1 MHRSGTS
8 YLTRALNLCGLN
20 LGPISDYYDDE
31 IQPIQGNPK
40 GHWENVETI
49 KINEWILAANGGR
62 WDSIPDS
69 LNKIPPNTEENISN
83 ILSKFHSSKALAY
96 GFKDPRFSITLEK
109 WIPKLKNVALVGIF
123 RDPLKVAESLKT
135 RNNFDYEKSI
145 SIEYLSR
152 LNERYEAWISKYD
165 KGTLLIIDV
174 DPLDFVDNPEDW
186 IWSSA
191 IYRKKR

>member
-62 WDSIPDS
+62 WDSVPDS

-123 RDPLKVAESLKT
+123 RDPLKVA
-135 RNNFDYEKSI
+135 
-145 SIEYLSR
+145 
-152 LNERYEAWISKYD
+152 
-165 KGTLLIIDV
+165 
-174 DPLDFVDNPEDW
+174 
-186 IWSSA
+186 
-191 IYRKKR
+191 